1 MNYRDH
7 RITCDRSTCHGI
19 NESGGRSGY
28 QLVSKLSDRR
38 NEIFGIKS
46 RMDPWN
52 FRILGLFLGMY
63 QFAILIIVVGGVL
76 GMIYMIVAMMSYPN
90 TKKDMIAYVVLI
102 PILVATFISYFVL
115 KEFVLSSLI
124 NNGGSTTNFLNNIL

>member
-1 MNYRDH
+1 
-7 RITCDRSTCHGI
+7 
-19 NESGGRSGY
+19 
-28 QLVSKLSDRR
+28 
-38 NEIFGIKS
+38 
-46 RMDPWN
+46 
-52 FRILGLFLGMY
+52 MY

-115 KEFVLSSLI
+115 KEFCFIITDQQWRVY
-124 NNGGSTTNFLNNIL
+124 NQFFK

>member
-1 MNYRDH
+1 M
-7 RITCDRSTCHGI
+7 RSLG
-19 NESGGRSGY
+19 
-28 QLVSKLSDRR
+28 LSLGW
-38 NEIFGIKS
+38 ILG
-46 RMDPWN
+46 
-52 FRILGLFLGMY
+52 ILGLFLGMY

-102 PILVATFISYFVL
+102 TILVATFISYFVL

-124 NNGGSTTNFLNNIL
+124 NNGGSTTNFLKTKTLGDRHDTKRPSDVIKLHQYTITRFLRFIRRPV

>member
-1 MNYRDH
+1 MNYRDY

-19 NESGGRSGY
+19 NESDGRSGY

-38 NEIFGIKS
+38 NEIFGIS
-46 RMDPWN
+46 LGWILG
-52 FRILGLFLGMY
+52 ILGLFLGMY

-102 PILVATFISYFVL
+102 TILVATFISYFVL

>member
-28 QLVSKLSDRR
+28 QLVQSCQIAGMRSLGLSLGW
-38 NEIFGIKS
+38 ILG
-46 RMDPWN
+46 
-52 FRILGLFLGMY
+52 ILGLFLGMY

>member
-52 FRILGLFLGMY
+52 FRIVFRN
-63 QFAILIIVVGGVL
+63 VSVRDSDHCSWRSL

-124 NNGGSTTNFLNNIL
+124 NNGGSTTNFFK

>member
-7 RITCDRSTCHGI
+7 RITCDRITCHGI
-19 NESGGRSGY
+19 NESDGRSGY
-28 QLVSKLSDRR
+28 QLVSELSDRR
-38 NEIFGIKS
+38 NEIFGIKP
-46 RMDPWN
+46 RMDSWN
-52 FRILGLFLGMY
+52 FRIVFRNVSV
-63 QFAILIIVVGGVL
+63 AILIIVVGGVL
-76 GMIYMIVAMMSYPN
+76 GMIYMVVAMMSYPN

-102 PILVATFISYFVL
+102 TILVATFISYFVL

>member
-19 NESGGRSGY
+19 NESDGRSGY

-38 NEIFGIKS
+38 NE
-46 RMDPWN
+46 
-52 FRILGLFLGMY
+52 
-63 QFAILIIVVGGVL
+63 VL

-102 PILVATFISYFVL
+102 TILVATFISYFVL